1 MSVLVKHLLFSK
13 TENIFVDT
21 ARYEKVLLY

>member
-1 MSVLVKHLLFSK
+1 MSVLVKHLLFARA
-13 TENIFVDT
+13 ENIFVDI

>member
-1 MSVLVKHLLFSK
+1 MSVLVKHLLFARA
-13 TENIFVDT
+13 ENIFVDT